1 MLKLKKLHS
10 KNRFFFIVF
19 YSLFLFFFL
28 IFAIFFLAVLLQK
41 ISKKKVIYKNVIAR
55 QRDQTH
61 VHSKEVFS
69 PHKISSKKHASRIII
84 SESFSESY
92 FDLLFN
98 ENFMAVA
105 SNTMIKK
112 DNPKNQK
119 ITKSKQIAEKKKEE
133 KSLLDQNKKNK
144 KIEVKDNQ
152 KEIAVPSSQKKE
164 VKKVSPEQS
173 PKKEEQILSS
183 KQSSH
188 EVNGDFLREG
198 SSSFVAN
205 GEVSFFVTSEMQEKN
220 LKNQDFLKGEILREE
235 KELSAYTDRI
245 VKHIKQ
251 FPGKKIKLEI
261 ILKTGRGRVSEIFFS
276 PEPRSIAYRN
286 YLMQLL
292 QSTEI
297 PGALREQE
305 IHIFL

>member
-19 YSLFLFFFL
+19 YSLFLFFFS
-28 IFAIFFLAVLLQK
+28 ISAIFFLVVVLQK
-41 ISKKKVIYKNVIAR
+41 IRKKKVLCKNVIAR

-69 PHKISSKKHASRIII
+69 SHKISSKKHANQIII

-98 ENFMAVA
+98 ENFVTAA
-105 SNTMIKK
+105 SNTIIKK
-112 DNPKNQK
+112 DNSKNQK

-152 KEIAVPSSQKKE
+152 KEIEVPSSQKKE
-164 VKKVSPEQS
+164 VKKVSREKS
-173 PKKEEQILSS
+173 WKKEEQILSL

-188 EVNGDFLREG
+188 EVNGDFLRER
-198 SSSFVAN
+198 SSSV
-205 GEVSFFVTSEMQEKN
+205 VTSEMQEKN
-220 LKNQDFLKGEILREE
+220 LENQDFLKGEIVREE
-235 KELSAYTDRI
+235 KELSAYADRI

-251 FPGKKIKLEI
+251 FPGKKTKLEI
-261 ILKTGRGRVSEIFFS
+261 ILKTGKGRVSEIFFS

-292 QSTEI
+292 ESTEV

-305 IHIFL
+305 VHIFL